1 MSLLMVFL
9 PYIILLL
16 LALLVVVKVI
26 RWLWRRLPKKPTQEP
41 GPVKEAVNIRRGTV
55 VEAKQWH
62 AAGGGFHAEFW
73 VKDNQGIEH
82 RYKVKDVHPEVRR
95 GHKVM
100 IYEYAGVLSLIRN
113 QSSERDIW
121 FIPNGLLKRLYP
133 SFRNPM
139 VPITVFL
146 FVVCALVFGMQGGT
160 VYSLSIVMIAIVSAV
175 LARGKSKSNNQER
188 IAALDE
194 FFGRIS

>member
-9 PYIILLL
+9 PYIILFL

-26 RWLWRRLPKKPTQEP
+26 GWLWRRLPKKPTQEP
-41 GPVKEAVNIRRGTV
+41 GPVKEALSIRRGTV

-62 AAGGGFHAEFW
+62 ARGGGFHAEFW
-73 VKDNQGIEH
+73 IKEKQGVEH
-82 RYKVKDVHPEVRR
+82 RYKVEDVHPEVRR
-95 GHKVM
+95 GHQVI

-113 QSSERDIW
+113 QSSGRDIW

-146 FVVCALVFGMQGGT
+146 FVVCALVFGVQGGT
-160 VYSLSIVMIAIVSAV
+160 IYSLSAVMVAIASAV
-175 LARGKSKSNNQER
+175 LAWQKSKSNNRMR

-194 FFGRIS
+194 FFGRAS